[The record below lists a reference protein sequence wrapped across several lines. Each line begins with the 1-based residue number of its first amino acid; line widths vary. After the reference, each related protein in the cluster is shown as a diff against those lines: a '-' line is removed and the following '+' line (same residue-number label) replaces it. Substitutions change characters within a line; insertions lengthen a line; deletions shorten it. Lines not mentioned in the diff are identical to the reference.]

1 MNESVKSLLTFVG
14 SLTLVSLCWEAAV
27 AGGAVN
33 SIVLPAPTEI
43 IGALGYFVS
52 NFTGRIAYW
61 EDTWITFQE
70 ILGGFLLGTTFAVV
84 IGTLVVEF
92 TPMKRLIIPYMIA
105 LNSTPKIAFA
115 PLFAIWFG
123 FGAMPKVLMAAFI
136 CSFPVLM
143 NTITGLRSVESDQ
156 LELMAVLR
164 ASRWQTF
171 RRLKFKVALPYIF
184 ASLKTAMAFATIG
197 AVIGEFA
204 GAIDGL
210 GFQLEFAAA
219 RLRTDRVFAFLIV
232 LSVIAYALYL
242 IVEILEK
249 RVVFWTRL
257 KSSDRQ

>member
-1 MNESVKSLLTFVG
+1 MHESIKSLLTFVC
-14 SLTLVSLCWEAAV
+14 SLSLISLVWELAV
-27 AGGAVN
+27 SSGNIN
-33 SIVLPAPTEI
+33 SIVLPPPTEI
-43 IGALGYFVS
+43 LEALGYFIS

-61 EDTWITFQE
+61 EDTWITFKE
-70 ILGGFLLGTTFAVV
+70 ILGGFLLGTSAAVL
-84 IGTLVVEF
+84 IGTLIVEF
-92 TPMKRLIIPYMIA
+92 TSMRRLIIPYMIA

-143 NTITGLRSVESDQ
+143 NTITGLQSVESDQ

-164 ASRWQTF
+164 SSRWQTF

-219 RLRTDRVFAFLIV
+219 RLRTAHVFSFLIV
-232 LSVIAYALYL
+232 LSVIAYVLYL
-242 IVEILEK
+242 LIEILE
-249 RVVFWTRL
+249 RRIVFWTRL
-257 KSSDRQ
+257 KGAERQ

>member
-1 MNESVKSLLTFVG
+1 MHEGLKSLLTFVC
-14 SLTLVSLCWEAAV
+14 SLSLVSLCWEVAV
-27 AGGAVN
+27 ASGN
-33 SIVLPAPTEI
+33 ISSIVLPPPTEI
-43 IGALGYFVS
+43 LEALGYFVS

-61 EDTWITFQE
+61 EDTWITFRE
-70 ILGGFLLGTTFAVV
+70 IVGGFLLGTTAAVV
-84 IGTLVVEF
+84 IGTLVVESNS
-92 TPMKRLIIPYMIA
+92 MRRIIIPYMIA

-136 CSFPVLM
+136 CMFPVLM
-143 NTITGLRSVESDQ
+143 NTITGLQSVESEQ

-164 ASRWQTF
+164 SSRWQTF

-219 RLRTDRVFAFLIV
+219 RLRTAQVFAFLIV

-242 IVEILEK
+242 VIEILER

-257 KSSDRQ
+257 KTADRQ

>member
-1 MNESVKSLLTFVG
+1 MTEGVKSGLTFV
-14 SLTLVSLCWEAAV
+14 VSLVVISLLWEAAV
-27 AGGAVN
+27 SAGNIN
-33 SIVLPAPTEI
+33 SIVLPPPSEI
-43 IGALGYFVS
+43 LQSLKYFVT

-61 EDTWITFQE
+61 EDTWITVQE
-70 ILGGFLLGTTFAVV
+70 IILGFLLGTTFAIIV
-84 IGTLVVEF
+84 GTLVVEF
-92 TPMKRLIIPYMIA
+92 APMKRLIIPYMIA

-123 FGAMPKVLMAAFI
+123 FGAMPKILMAAFI
-136 CSFPVLM
+136 CCFPVLM
-143 NTITGLRSVESDQ
+143 NTISGLQAVESDQ

-164 ASRWQTF
+164 ANRWQTF
-171 RRLKFKVALPYIF
+171 RRLKLKLALPYIF

-219 RLRTDRVFAFLIV
+219 RLRTANVFAFLIV
-232 LSVIAYALYL
+232 LSVIAYILYIIIEL
-242 IVEILEK
+242 LER

-257 KSSDRQ
+257 GKTSE